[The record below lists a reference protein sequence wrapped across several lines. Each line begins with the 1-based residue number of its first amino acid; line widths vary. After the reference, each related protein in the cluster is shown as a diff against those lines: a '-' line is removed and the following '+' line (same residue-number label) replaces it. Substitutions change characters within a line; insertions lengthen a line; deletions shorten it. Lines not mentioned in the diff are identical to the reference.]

1 MAGST
6 AHSWWE
12 DIGHATAVGL
22 AFAPFALV
30 FTIWI
35 PSFALLFGV
44 IAVTAGAIDVRWA
57 SGRRAR
63 WGLLPIGLG
72 ILGILATLLVVAV
85 TSTGP
90 TSGSAN
96 TVVVPP

>member
-1 MAGST
+1 MAGSVT
-6 AHSWWE
+6 HSWWE
-12 DIGHATAVGL
+12 DIGHATAVGM

-44 IAVTAGAIDVRWA
+44 IAVAAGAIDVRWA

-63 WGLLPIGLG
+63 WGLLPVGLG
-72 ILGILATLLVVAV
+72 ILGIVATQLVVAV
-85 TSTGP
+85 TTTAP
-90 TSGSAN
+90 TNGSAS
-96 TVVVPP
+96 TVVAPP